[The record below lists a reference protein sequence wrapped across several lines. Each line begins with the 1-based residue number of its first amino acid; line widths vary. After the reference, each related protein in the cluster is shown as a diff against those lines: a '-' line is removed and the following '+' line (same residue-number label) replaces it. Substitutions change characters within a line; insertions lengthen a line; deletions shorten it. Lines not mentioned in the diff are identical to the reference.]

1 MKVLLV
7 RLGVLGTV
15 VALGWITIANAQ
27 RGNDGGNPLRGSATA
42 DDSTATND
50 ESAPSRP
57 PANDPFGLQ
66 DRRAP
71 LAATSGTADAG
82 GTIPSAGA
90 AGLPPAR
97 DETARAQSRYGSR
110 ATVSG
115 SAEAPAN
122 GPALNSADSARP
134 PDDRF
139 ARSVSRDAGTNGV
152 GSRYAAP
159 PASTLPAVS
168 PPDTQ
173 EPPRLRADPSAMPAS
188 PMLGTTP
195 KRENFAAPAN
205 NRETLAAPVNNRN
218 SFVAPSNDRA
228 NEVPAEGEGVGQ
240 PGDAQ
245 LEGVQSPQL
254 AIQKFAP
261 REVQMGKPATFRV
274 TVRNTGSIPACE
286 VEVYD
291 QVPRGARLV
300 ATMPQAKRGLRG
312 ELVWTLGT
320 IKPGEETKV
329 EMQVVPTAEG
339 EIGSVATVHFG
350 ADASAR
356 SIVTRPQLVVETKA
370 PNQVMIGERVTMS
383 ITVSNP
389 GTGIAT
395 GVVLSEQI
403 PPGLQHPAGAE
414 LEYQVGD
421 LKPGES
427 RKLDLPLVAARPGVA
442 TNLLTARG
450 DGSLRA
456 ENQCKLEVL
465 APQLNVAVEGPKRRY
480 LERQATYQVSVSNPG
495 TASAKGVDL
504 VAQLPPGLKFMK
516 ANNAG
521 YYEEATRTVHW
532 RLEELPANETGSV
545 ELVTMP
551 IEAGQQALKLRGT
564 AEKGLLAE
572 KEQPVVVEGIAAI
585 LFQVSDTADPVEVGG
600 ETTFE
605 VHVVNQGSKASA
617 NVRLAIDLPPEL
629 KPVAAEGPTRHLLEG
644 TRITFDGL
652 SQLPPKADTTYRVR
666 VKALRSG
673 DLRTRF
679 QLMTDDMRT
688 PVTKEESTRVY
699 ADE

>member
-27 RGNDGGNPLRGSATA
+27 RDSEGGNPLRGPAATS
-42 DDSTATND
+42 DDSTAAANEPTP
-50 ESAPSRP
+50 ARP
-57 PANDPFGLQ
+57 PAIDPFGIQ
-66 DRRAP
+66 ARRAP
-71 LAATSGTADAG
+71 PQPAAGSSDAG
-82 GTIPSAGA
+82 DTIPNAAS
-90 AGLPPAR
+90 AGLPPPLKEPTPAR
-97 DETARAQSRYGSR
+97 SRYGQR
-110 ATVSG
+110 PGA
-115 SAEAPAN
+115 SASQDASPT
-122 GPALNSADSARP
+122 GPALAPASSCP
-134 PDDRF
+134 PGGDF
-139 ARSVSRDAGTNGV
+139 ARSTPRDGTADRV
-152 GSRYAAP
+152 GSRYGAP
-159 PASTLPAVS
+159 PSATTLPAVS
-168 PPDTQ
+168 SAGTQ
-173 EPPRLRADPSAMPAS
+173 EPPRLLRADPSAIPAN
-188 PMLGTTP
+188 PMLDAVP
-195 KRENFAAPAN
+195 KRDRFAAPAS
-205 NRETLAAPVNNRN
+205 NR
-218 SFVAPSNDRA
+218 VAEAS
-228 NEVPAEGEGVGQ
+228 VEGEGVGQ
-240 PGDAQ
+240 PGDAK

-274 TVRNTGSIPACE
+274 TVRNTGTIPACE
-286 VEVYD
+286 VEVCD

-300 ATMPQAKRGLRG
+300 ATMPQAKRGVRG

-320 IKPGEETKV
+320 IRPGEEQKV

-350 ADASAR
+350 ADASAH
-356 SIVTRPQLVVETKA
+356 SIVTRPQLLVETKA
-370 PNQVMIGERVTMS
+370 PSQVMIGDRVTMS

-395 GVVLSEQI
+395 GVVLLERI

-442 TNLLTARG
+442 ANLLSARG
-450 DGSLRA
+450 DGELHA
-456 ENQCKLEVL
+456 ENECKLEVL

-480 LERQATYQVSVSNPG
+480 LERQATYQFSVTNPG

-504 VAQLPPGLKFMK
+504 VAQLPAGLKFMK

-551 IEAGQQALKLRGT
+551 IEAGQHALKLRGT
-564 AEKGLLAE
+564 AEKGLIAE
-572 KEQPVVVEGIAAI
+572 KEQPVLVEGIAAI
-585 LFQVSDTADPVEVGG
+585 LFQVSDTVDPVEVGG
-600 ETTFE
+600 ETTYE

-617 NVRLAIDLPPEL
+617 NVQLAIDLPPEL

-652 SQLPPKADTTYRVR
+652 SQLPPKADTIYRVR
-666 VKALRSG
+666 VKALKPG
-673 DLRTRF
+673 DLRARF
-679 QLMTDDMRT
+679 QLSTDDMRT